1 MNINDLVFIDNLP
14 SLDLHGLTRT
24 EANLY
29 INDFINE
36 NIKLKNSF
44 ILIIHGI
51 GKNILKAQTKE
62 TLSKNKNVLYG
73 ILDEAFSE
81 IGKPYKMYVN
91 NRKALAYITKS
102 LDSLNIEN
110 EFLREEK
117 VTNDNIELLM
127 QAFYNPKLDEIVEES
142 DLVNSLMDVI
152 TKTLNTLNEDDFIDE
167 DYNTSKTNA
176 EFIS

>member
-36 NIKLKNSF
+36 NIKLKNTF

-62 TLSKNKNVLYG
+62 TLSKNKNVL
-73 ILDEAFSE
+73 E
-81 IGKPYKMYVN
+81 YKT
-91 NRKALAYITKS
+91 YIYIMRVV
-102 LDSLNIEN
+102 L
-110 EFLREEK
+110 
-117 VTNDNIELLM
+117 
-127 QAFYNPKLDEIVEES
+127 
-142 DLVNSLMDVI
+142 
-152 TKTLNTLNEDDFIDE
+152 
-167 DYNTSKTNA
+167 
-176 EFIS
+176 

>member
-36 NIKLKNSF
+36 NIKLKNTF

-62 TLSKNKNVLYG
+62 TLSKNKNVL
-73 ILDEAFSE
+73 E
-81 IGKPYKMYVN
+81 YKT
-91 NRKALAYITKS
+91 YIY
-102 LDSLNIEN
+102 N
-110 EFLREEK
+110 EGC
-117 VTNDNIELLM
+117 T
-127 QAFYNPKLDEIVEES
+127 IVK
-142 DLVNSLMDVI
+142 I
-152 TKTLNTLNEDDFIDE
+152 RI
-167 DYNTSKTNA
+167 
-176 EFIS
+176 